1 MILVGAIDGT
11 DSIFCEEKPSGRTF
25 EGKKHHFCRFRAH
38 FCMKLCRFACLYA
51 VYTRFVVI
59 LDEIFDDTL
68 VEKE

>member
-38 FCMKLCRFACLYA
+38 FCMKLYCFVCLYA
-51 VYTRFVVI
+51 VCSHFMVI
-59 LDEIFDDTL
+59 LDEKFDDTL
-68 VEKE
+68 VEIE